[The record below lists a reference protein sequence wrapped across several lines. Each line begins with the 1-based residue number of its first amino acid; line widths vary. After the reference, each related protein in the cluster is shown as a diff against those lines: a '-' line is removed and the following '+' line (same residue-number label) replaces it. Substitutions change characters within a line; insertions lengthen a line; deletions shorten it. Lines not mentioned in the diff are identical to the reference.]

1 MVVSLYPARRYLT
14 RAVEKRLGYLLVTPL
29 LLIVIGLSAI
39 PMAFSVWLFFHNYNP
54 LRPTMTEFVGL
65 GNALLLFQ
73 DPRVWGSLRN
83 TLYFVGVAIPIE
95 FVLGLAIALV
105 FNRDIVGGR
114 VLRSLT
120 LIPLMIMP
128 VVVGLTFRMLF
139 EYRVGLVNWILADL
153 LRLGRV
159 HWLDDPINAMFAVI
173 ITDVWHYTPFTMMVL
188 LAGLKALPTEPLEAA
203 RVDGA
208 SAWQS
213 FRYVILPLLRPV
225 ILVVL
230 ILRLIASFKIFDEVF
245 SLTDGGPGT
254 ATEVLAYYIYVLG
267 FRTWDLGYASAVS
280 YVMLLILAVIA
291 VVLIRRLEKQIQEA
305 A

>member
-1 MVVSLYPARRYLT
+1 MALSLQLAKRNLIRV
-14 RAVEKRLGYLLVTPL
+14 AEKRLGYLMVTPM

-65 GNALLLFQ
+65 GNALLLLQ

-83 TLYFVGVAIPIE
+83 TLFFVGVAVPIE

-105 FNRDIVGGR
+105 FNKDIFGGR
-114 VLRSLT
+114 VMRSLT
-120 LIPLMIMP
+120 LLPLMIMP
-128 VVVGLTFRMLF
+128 IVVGLTFRMLF
-139 EYRVGLVNWILADL
+139 EYRVGLINWILADL
-153 LRLGRV
+153 LRFGRV
-159 HWLDDPINAMFAVI
+159 HWLDDPVNAMLAVI

-203 RVDGA
+203 KVDGA
-208 SAWQS
+208 NAWQT
-213 FRYVILPLLRPV
+213 FRYVTLPLLRPV

-230 ILRLIASFKIFDEVF
+230 ILRLIASFKIFDEIF

-254 ATEVLAYYIYVLG
+254 ATEVLGYYIYVLG

-280 YVMLLILAVIA
+280 YVMLFIIAIIA
-291 VVLIRRLEKQIQEA
+291 VLLIRRLEKQIEEA
-305 A
+305 S

>member
-1 MVVSLYPARRYLT
+1 MVS
-14 RAVEKRLGYLLVTPL
+14 PL
-29 LLIVIGLSAI
+29 LLIVIGMSAI

-65 GNALLLFQ
+65 GNAALLLQ
-73 DPRVWGSLRN
+73 DSRVWGALKN
-83 TLYFVGVAIPIE
+83 TLVFVGVAVPIE
-95 FVLGLAIALV
+95 FVLGLGIALV
-105 FNRDIVGGR
+105 FNKEFPGGR
-114 VLRSLT
+114 VMRSLA

-128 VVVGLTFRMLF
+128 IVVGLTFRMLF
-139 EYRVGLVNWILADL
+139 EFRVGLINWALSDVLGLA
-153 LRLGRV
+153 RI
-159 HWLDDPINAMFAVI
+159 HWLDDPVNAMIAVI

-208 SAWQS
+208 SAWQT
-213 FRYVILPLLRPV
+213 FRYVTLPLLRPV

-245 SLTDGGPGT
+245 SLTDGGPGS
-254 ATEVLAYYIYVLG
+254 ATEVLGYYIYVLG
-267 FRTWDLGYASAVS
+267 FRSWDLGYSAAVS
-280 YVMLLILAVIA
+280 YVMLVIIAVIA
-291 VVLIRRLEKQIQEA
+291 VFLIRRLEKRIEEA

>member
-1 MVVSLYPARRYLT
+1 MAVNLKAPRRNLI
-14 RAVEKRLGYLLVTPL
+14 RAAEKRLGYILVTPL

-65 GNALLLFQ
+65 GNATLLLQ
-73 DPRVWGSLRN
+73 DPRLWVSLRN
-83 TLYFVGVAIPIE
+83 TIYFVGVAIPIE

-105 FNRDIVGGR
+105 FNKDLFGGR
-114 VLRSLT
+114 VLRSLM
-120 LIPLMIMP
+120 LVPLMIMP
-128 VVVGLTFRMLF
+128 IVVGLTFRMLF
-139 EYRVGLVNWILADL
+139 EYRVGLINWVLADL

-159 HWLDDPINAMFAVI
+159 HWLDDPTNAMYAVI

-203 RVDGA
+203 KVDGA
-208 SAWQS
+208 SAWQT
-213 FRYVILPLLRPV
+213 FRHVTLPLLRPV

-230 ILRLIASFKIFDEVF
+230 ILRLIASFKIFDEIF

-254 ATEVLAYYIYVLG
+254 ATEVVGYYVYVLG

-280 YVMLLILAVIA
+280 WVMLSIIAVIA
-291 VVLIRRLEKQIQEA
+291 IFLIRRLERQIEESA
-305 A
+305 